1 MAITNSLFK
10 KTEPEEQEP
19 KQVQEEAKSK
29 KKYPLSVYLN
39 ESDRKAIDEIA
50 QWSGQSRHAV
60 LQYAIKRIIK
70 EWHNGITPELEVQRK
85 LKP

>member
-1 MAITNSLFK
+1 MAITNPLFK
-10 KTEPEEQEP
+10 ITEPEP
-19 KQVQEEAKSK
+19 KPKPDQEEAESK

-39 ESDRKAIDEIA
+39 EADRKAVDEIA

-60 LQYAIKRIIK
+60 LQYAVKRVINDWRK
-70 EWHNGITPELEVQRK
+70 GKKPELQIQHK

>member
-1 MAITNSLFK
+1 MAITNPLFK
-10 KTEPEEQEP
+10 ITEPEP
-19 KQVQEEAKSK
+19 KPKPDQEEAESK

-39 ESDRKAIDEIA
+39 EADRKAVDEIA

-70 EWHNGITPELEVQRK
+70 EWRNGITPELEVQRK

>member
-1 MAITNSLFK
+1 MAITNPLFK
-10 KTEPEEQEP
+10 ITEPEP
-19 KQVQEEAKSK
+19 KPKPDQEEAESK

-39 ESDRKAIDEIA
+39 EADRKAVDEIA

-70 EWHNGITPELEVQRK
+70 EWRQGITPELQVERK

>member
-1 MAITNSLFK
+1 MAITNPLFK
-10 KTEPEEQEP
+10 ITVPEP
-19 KQVQEEAKSK
+19 KPKPDQEEAESK

-39 ESDRKAIDEIA
+39 EADRKAVDEIA

-70 EWHNGITPELEVQRK
+70 EWRQGITPELQVERK

>member
-1 MAITNSLFK
+1 M
-10 KTEPEEQEP
+10 
-19 KQVQEEAKSK
+19 
-29 KKYPLSVYLN
+29 N

-70 EWHNGITPELEVQRK
+70 EWRNGITPELEVQRK

>member
-1 MAITNSLFK
+1 MAITNPLFK
-10 KTEPEEQEP
+10 ITEPEP
-19 KQVQEEAKSK
+19 KPKPDQEEAESK

-39 ESDRKAIDEIA
+39 EADRKAVDEIA

-60 LQYAIKRIIK
+60 LQYAIKRMIK
-70 EWHNGITPELEVQRK
+70 EWRQGITPELQVERK

>member
-50 QWSGQSRHAV
+50 AWSGQSRHAV
-60 LQYAIKRIIK
+60 LQYAVKRVINDWRK
-70 EWHNGITPELEVQRK
+70 GKKPELQIQHK

>member
-1 MAITNSLFK
+1 MAITNPLFK
-10 KTEPEEQEP
+10 ITEPEP
-19 KQVQEEAKSK
+19 KPKPDQEEAESK

-39 ESDRKAIDEIA
+39 EADRKAVDEIA

-60 LQYAIKRIIK
+60 LQYAIKRMIK
-70 EWHNGITPELEVQRK
+70 EWHQGITPELEVQRK